1 MENGWKRSILDAW
14 LGPEFIFAERGNPV
28 LEIQTEIASWQQIKV
43 VSFMNDFVIGVTKT
57 LQKLS
62 GKVKK

>member
-1 MENGWKRSILDAW
+1 MENGWQRSILDAW
-14 LGPEFIFAERGNPV
+14 LDPECTFAEKCNTG

-62 GKVKK
+62 GKA